1 MNNSPKL
8 AIIVSLV
15 SILFLLTGAVLK
27 TQGNEVIG
35 IVLMIPFF
43 GLMAYSFVSFL
54 FLPQETK
61 ETIGKAIEEK
71 ESSSKHKLF
80 FYSSYFL
87 LAMVIATAIW
97 NYLTEIS

>member
-8 AIIVSLV
+8 ATILSLA
-15 SILFLLTGAVLK
+15 SILSLLTGAVLK
-27 TQGNEVIG
+27 IQGNEVIG
-35 IVLMIPFF
+35 IFLMLPFF
-43 GLMAYSFVSFL
+43 GLMAYSFVSFI

-71 ESSSKHKLF
+71 ESTLKHKLLS
-80 FYSSYFL
+80 YSSYLL

-97 NYLTEIS
+97 NYLTETS